1 MDYHQP
7 VMLEETIN
15 GLNIKPGGTYVDLTF
30 GSGGHAIEIL
40 KHIGDGRLMA
50 FDRDE
55 DAMQNSIR
63 DERLLLINH
72 NFRYMKNFLQYYG
85 YPPVDGIL
93 ADLGV
98 SSHQF
103 DTPDRGFSMRYD
115 SRLDMRMSS
124 RTTLTASTVL
134 NIYKQEELFRVFR
147 SYGEIDN
154 ALQLARTI
162 LQARDKEAI
171 TTMEGFR
178 TVIMPCIPRGSENK
192 YLARVLQALR
202 IEVNGEL
209 EALGDMLRQSAVMLK
224 KGGRLVIISYHSLED
239 RLVKNFMRTGNTE
252 GSVHAD
258 IYGHREQIFKVITRK
273 PLRPMEA
280 EMAANPRSRSAKL
293 RIAEKS

>member
-55 DAMQNSIR
+55 DVMQNSIR
-63 DERLLLINH
+63 DKRLLLINH

-85 YPPVDGIL
+85 FPPVDGIL

-154 ALQLARTI
+154 ALQLARI
-162 LQARDKEAI
+162 IQQARDKEAI
-171 TTMEGFR
+171 TTMARFR
-178 TVIMPCIPRGSENK
+178 AVIMPCIPRRTENK

-202 IEVNGEL
+202 IEVNDEL

>member
-7 VMLEETIN
+7 VMLEETIK

-30 GSGGHAIEIL
+30 GRGGHAIEIL

-124 RTTLTASTVL
+124 RTTLTAATVL
-134 NIYKQEELFRVFR
+134 NTYTQAELFRVFR

-252 GSVHAD
+252 GSVYAD

-273 PLRPMEA
+273 PLRPTEA